1 MCLIAQLPRALRLA
15 PPLRCAHWHRGS
27 ATGTEPACYYTAGQG
42 ERRHDYA
49 TIPTALADIAKRHP
63 GTVIEFQFGGPEAAD
78 RFRQFDG
85 PVAVTSSLDYTRG
98 PLARFAASYGFR
110 VEPMDGGIVVYI
122 PWTHRDGS
130 TGAIGHPIRTMAAL
144 RDVLGY

>member
-85 PVAVTSSLDYTRG
+85 L
-98 PLARFAASYGFR
+98 FAASYGVR
-110 VEPMDGGIVVYI
+110 VEPMDGGIGVYI